1 MYIENPTYIL
11 HCKKRF
17 AIKLFPAKES
27 LVCDIPDGDGNIA
40 NLDLKC
46 KFVVRIIQICDMC
59 LHVFMKRLK
68 DKGYD
73 WCGSTLKLVWL
84 KIKKSQS
91 HLTNASLW
99 NCVALEKKAD
109 ISTSKNRDYASLL
122 FCKLHLFTVHEFELY
137 GRLWMQRQKKA
148 CTTFFAEKRLSW

>member
-73 WCGSTLKLVWL
+73 WCGSTLKLV
-84 KIKKSQS
+84 
-91 HLTNASLW
+91 
-99 NCVALEKKAD
+99 
-109 ISTSKNRDYASLL
+109 
-122 FCKLHLFTVHEFELY
+122 
-137 GRLWMQRQKKA
+137 
-148 CTTFFAEKRLSW
+148 